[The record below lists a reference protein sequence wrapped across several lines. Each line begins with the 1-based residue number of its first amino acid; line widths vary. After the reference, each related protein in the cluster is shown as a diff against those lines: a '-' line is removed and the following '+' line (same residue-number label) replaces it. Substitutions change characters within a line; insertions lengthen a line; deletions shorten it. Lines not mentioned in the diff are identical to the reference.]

1 MEMYA
6 LDVLLARQGCG
17 TCTAWKSFVSMH
29 VVLFYFQCF
38 FFTLKVHFEGFRG
51 PTLENKEKHKRN
63 PRLRD
68 ATLHHTYREKKKI
81 RRGSKCEVCSFTGG
95 EMARRK

>member
-29 VVLFYFQCF
+29 VVLFYSQCF
-38 FFTLKVHFEGFRG
+38 VFSLKVHFKGFKG
-51 PTLENKEKHKRN
+51 STLENKEKKQ
-63 PRLRD
+63 
-68 ATLHHTYREKKKI
+68 KK
-81 RRGSKCEVCSFTGG
+81 FQT
-95 EMARRK
+95 A